1 MSKIIPAHDPW
12 GYILNDAMNH
22 TSVTFLNE
30 LTGHPD
36 LRSERQASRNWP
48 KLVGCDSGGEKPHN
62 NLYNAARLIV
72 VQRAVFPGEWDKSS
86 LWTRLLG

>member
-30 LTGHPD
+30 LTGPHFTG
-36 LRSERQASRNWP
+36 LFSLHAGSRWR
-48 KLVGCDSGGEKPHN
+48 G
-62 NLYNAARLIV
+62 
-72 VQRAVFPGEWDKSS
+72 KSAH
-86 LWTRLLG
+86 LL

>member
-30 LTGHPD
+30 LTGVSIC
-36 LRSERQASRNWP
+36 LMV
-48 KLVGCDSGGEKPHN
+48 LEKG
-62 NLYNAARLIV
+62 IV
-72 VQRAVFPGEWDKSS
+72 F
-86 LWTRLLG
+86 

>member
-30 LTGHPD
+30 LTG
-36 LRSERQASRNWP
+36 LIK
-48 KLVGCDSGGEKPHN
+48 KL
-62 NLYNAARLIV
+62 
-72 VQRAVFPGEWDKSS
+72 Q
-86 LWTRLLG
+86 